1 MMQAMG
7 FQPGDALGRPHQGS
21 DARKEPIGLHLK
33 DDRRAGIG
41 LETEKKRKF
50 RLVMAEES
58 KRQKV
63 DEGDFRERVRQ
74 DREKRRLEAQVLA
87 AQKVAERLH
96 TTTAVHTHMARL
108 PLNHAEEKE
117 EEEEDNNNDSDIDD
131 SLREAGSARRH
142 RRHHHHRRQA
152 SDDDVFVHSDSV
164 PLKQINVLWRG
175 LARDR
180 AQAEQQRCIR
190 HHLQQSLSRLPTY
203 EDDDDDDDDDDG
215 RLALGRDHDHKRA
228 VLEEELEE
236 DDPDLDD
243 FNNLPPLDRLT
254 KLVSYLR
261 RTNHYCFWCKHQYPD
276 EVMDGCPG
284 LTEEDHD

>member
-7 FQPGDALGRPHQGS
+7 FQPGDVLGRPNQGS

-50 RLVMAEES
+50 RLVMTEES

-96 TTTAVHTHMARL
+96 AVTTVHTHMAQ
-108 PLNHAEEKE
+108 PQSDHT
-117 EEEEDNNNDSDIDD
+117 EEDDNNFDSDVGN
-131 SLREAGSARRH
+131 SLREAGSTREH
-142 RRHHHHRRQA
+142 RSQHHHHRRRQA
-152 SDDDVFVHSDSV
+152 SDEDVTVNSDST
-164 PLKQINVLWRG
+164 PLKQINILWRG

-180 AQAEQQRCIR
+180 AQAEQQRRIR
-190 HHLQQSLSRLPTY
+190 HYLQQSLSRLPTY
-203 EDDDDDDDDDDG
+203 EDDDDDDDDDN
-215 RLALGRDHDHKRA
+215 RLALGHDHDHKPA

-236 DDPDLDD
+236 DDPDLDE

-261 RTNHYCFWCKHQYPD
+261 QTNHYCFWCKYQYPD
-276 EVMDGCPG
+276 ELMDGCPG
-284 LTEEDHD
+284 VTEEDHD